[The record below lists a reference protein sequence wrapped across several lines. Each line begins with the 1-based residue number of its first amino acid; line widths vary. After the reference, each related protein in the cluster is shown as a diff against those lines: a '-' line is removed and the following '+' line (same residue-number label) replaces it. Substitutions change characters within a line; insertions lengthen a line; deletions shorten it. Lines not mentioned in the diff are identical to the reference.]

1 MKIKCYAN
9 NYMNIPEYMEIK
21 LKNNQSVLINISDSE
36 TQDEE
41 YFECSEAEILGDA
54 ADEYDSDTRFLD
66 EELNI
71 IVNDFDCG
79 LFWEKVIFEDNEGTV
94 IYTINDDEI
103 NISSQWNNKIDSEAV
118 NKIDSEAVNKDD
130 SEAVNKDDN
139 LNNNKSE
146 IKQNINNNV
155 FDLLKE
161 DEGYIEK
168 GDIMIINGQEY
179 CSFKKLAELSQSLSP
194 DDRIKIIKSIQKT
207 QNKQLNIKNMEEDIS
222 R

>member
-1 MKIKCYAN
+1 
-9 NYMNIPEYMEIK
+9 MNIPEYMEIK

-103 NISSQWNNKIDSEAV
+103 NISSQWNNKIDS
-118 NKIDSEAVNKDD
+118 D
-130 SEAVNKDDN
+130 AVNKDDN

-146 IKQNINNNV
+146 IKQNINSNV

>member
-9 NYMNIPEYMEIK
+9 NYMKIPEYMEIK

-118 NKIDSEAVNKDD
+118 NK
-130 SEAVNKDDN
+130 DDN

-207 QNKQLNIKNMEEDIS
+207 QNKQLNIINMEEDIS

>member
-103 NISSQWNNKIDSEAV
+103 NISSQWNNK
-118 NKIDSEAVNKDD
+118 ND

-146 IKQNINNNV
+146 IKQNINSNV

>member
-103 NISSQWNNKIDSEAV
+103 NISSQRNNKI
-118 NKIDSEAVNKDD
+118 D

-146 IKQNINNNV
+146 IKQNINSNV

>member
-103 NISSQWNNKIDSEAV
+103 NISSQWNNKIDSET
-118 NKIDSEAVNKDD
+118 
-130 SEAVNKDDN
+130 VNKDDN
-139 LNNNKSE
+139 LNNNKSK
-146 IKQNINNNV
+146 IKQNINSNV

>member
-118 NKIDSEAVNKDD
+118 NK
-130 SEAVNKDDN
+130 DDN

-161 DEGYIEK
+161 DVGYIEK

>member
-146 IKQNINNNV
+146 IKQNINNTV

>member
-103 NISSQWNNKIDSEAV
+103 NISLQWNNKIDSEVV
-118 NKIDSEAVNKDD
+118 NKA
-130 SEAVNKDDN
+130 DN

-146 IKQNINNNV
+146 IKQNINSNV

>member
-9 NYMNIPEYMEIK
+9 NYINIPEYMEIK

-36 TQDEE
+36 TQDEK

-103 NISSQWNNKIDSEAV
+103 NISSQWNNKI
-118 NKIDSEAVNKDD
+118 D

-207 QNKQLNIKNMEEDIS
+207 QNKQLNIINMEEDIS

>member
-118 NKIDSEAVNKDD
+118 NKN
-130 SEAVNKDDN
+130 DN

-146 IKQNINNNV
+146 IKQNINSNV

>member
-103 NISSQWNNKIDSEAV
+103 NIISQWNNKI
-118 NKIDSEAVNKDD
+118 D

>member
-118 NKIDSEAVNKDD
+118 NK
-130 SEAVNKDDN
+130 DDN
-139 LNNNKSE
+139 LNNNKSK
-146 IKQNINNNV
+146 IKQNINSNV

>member
-103 NISSQWNNKIDSEAV
+103 NISSQWNNKIDSET
-118 NKIDSEAVNKDD
+118 
-130 SEAVNKDDN
+130 VNKDDN

-146 IKQNINNNV
+146 IKQNINSNV

>member
-118 NKIDSEAVNKDD
+118 NK
-130 SEAVNKDDN
+130 DDN

-155 FDLLKE
+155 FDLVKE

>member
-41 YFECSEAEILGDA
+41 YFECSEAEILRDA

-103 NISSQWNNKIDSEAV
+103 NISSQWNNKIDSEVV
-118 NKIDSEAVNKDD
+118 NKA
-130 SEAVNKDDN
+130 DN

-146 IKQNINNNV
+146 IKQNINSNV

>member
-118 NKIDSEAVNKDD
+118 NK
-130 SEAVNKDDN
+130 DDN

-146 IKQNINNNV
+146 IKQNINSNV

>member
-9 NYMNIPEYMEIK
+9 NYINIPEYMEIK

-118 NKIDSEAVNKDD
+118 NK
-130 SEAVNKDDN
+130 DDN

-207 QNKQLNIKNMEEDIS
+207 QNKQLNIINMEEDIS

>member
-118 NKIDSEAVNKDD
+118 NK
-130 SEAVNKDDN
+130 DDN

-146 IKQNINNNV
+146 IKQNINSNV

-207 QNKQLNIKNMEEDIS
+207 QNKQLNKKNMEEDIS

>member
-79 LFWEKVIFEDNEGTV
+79 LFWEKVIFEDNEGIV

-103 NISSQWNNKIDSEAV
+103 NISSQWNNKIDSEV
-118 NKIDSEAVNKDD
+118 
-130 SEAVNKDDN
+130 VNKDDN

-146 IKQNINNNV
+146 IKQNINSNV

>member
-103 NISSQWNNKIDSEAV
+103 NISSQWNNKIDSEV
-118 NKIDSEAVNKDD
+118 
-130 SEAVNKDDN
+130 VNKDDN

-146 IKQNINNNV
+146 IKQNINSNV

>member
-118 NKIDSEAVNKDD
+118 NK
-130 SEAVNKDDN
+130 DDN
-139 LNNNKSE
+139 LNNKSE

>member
-54 ADEYDSDTRFLD
+54 ADKYDSDTRFLD

-118 NKIDSEAVNKDD
+118 NK
-130 SEAVNKDDN
+130 DDN

-146 IKQNINNNV
+146 IKQNINSNV

>member
-118 NKIDSEAVNKDD
+118 NR
-130 SEAVNKDDN
+130 DDN

-179 CSFKKLAELSQSLSP
+179 CSFKKPAELSQSLSP

-207 QNKQLNIKNMEEDIS
+207 QNKQLNIKNLEEDIS

>member
-103 NISSQWNNKIDSEAV
+103 NISLQWNNKI
-118 NKIDSEAVNKDD
+118 D

>member
-9 NYMNIPEYMEIK
+9 NYINIPEYMEIK
-21 LKNNQSVLINISDSE
+21 LKNDQSVLINISDSE

-66 EELNI
+66 EELNS

-79 LFWEKVIFEDNEGTV
+79 LFWEKVIFEDDEGIVT
-94 IYTINDDEI
+94 YTINDDEI
-103 NISSQWNNKIDSEAV
+103 NISSQWNNKIDSET
-118 NKIDSEAVNKDD
+118 VNKDD
-130 SEAVNKDDN
+130 DSI
-139 LNNNKSE
+139 NNKYESA
-146 IKQNINNNV
+146 QNENNNV

-161 DEGYIEK
+161 DDGYIEK

-207 QNKQLNIKNMEEDIS
+207 QNKQLNINNREEDIS

>member
-1 MKIKCYAN
+1 
-9 NYMNIPEYMEIK
+9 MNIPEYMEIK

-130 SEAVNKDDN
+130 N

>member
-9 NYMNIPEYMEIK
+9 NYINIPEYMEIK

-118 NKIDSEAVNKDD
+118 NK
-130 SEAVNKDDN
+130 DDN

>member
-118 NKIDSEAVNKDD
+118 NK
-130 SEAVNKDDN
+130 DDN

-146 IKQNINNNV
+146 IKQNKTYYARRASRKQNAAGL
-155 FDLLKE
+155 F
-161 DEGYIEK
+161 Y
-168 GDIMIINGQEY
+168 
-179 CSFKKLAELSQSLSP
+179 
-194 DDRIKIIKSIQKT
+194 QKT
-207 QNKQLNIKNMEEDIS
+207 AILFL
-222 R
+222 

>member
-103 NISSQWNNKIDSEAV
+103 NIISQWNNKIDSEV
-118 NKIDSEAVNKDD
+118 
-130 SEAVNKDDN
+130 VNKDDN

-146 IKQNINNNV
+146 IKQNINSNV

-194 DDRIKIIKSIQKT
+194 DDRIKIIKSIQKKIYRIYYAIY
-207 QNKQLNIKNMEEDIS
+207 QY
-222 R
+222 

>member
-103 NISSQWNNKIDSEAV
+103 NIISQWNNKIDSEV
-118 NKIDSEAVNKDD
+118 
-130 SEAVNKDDN
+130 VNKDDN

-146 IKQNINNNV
+146 IKQNINSNV

>member
-118 NKIDSEAVNKDD
+118 NK
-130 SEAVNKDDN
+130 DDN

-146 IKQNINNNV
+146 IKQNINSNV

-207 QNKQLNIKNMEEDIS
+207 QNKQLNLKNMEEDIS

>member
-103 NISSQWNNKIDSEAV
+103 NISSQWNNKIDSEV
-118 NKIDSEAVNKDD
+118 
-130 SEAVNKDDN
+130 VNKDDN

-146 IKQNINNNV
+146 IKQNINSNV

-194 DDRIKIIKSIQKT
+194 DDRIKIIKSIQNT
-207 QNKQLNIKNMEEDIS
+207 QNKYFFSLSYI
-222 R
+222 

>member
-130 SEAVNKDDN
+130 N

>member
-118 NKIDSEAVNKDD
+118 NK
-130 SEAVNKDDN
+130 DDN

-146 IKQNINNNV
+146 IKQNINSNV

-168 GDIMIINGQEY
+168 GDIMIINSQEY

>member
-118 NKIDSEAVNKDD
+118 NK
-130 SEAVNKDDN
+130 DDN

-146 IKQNINNNV
+146 IKQNINSNI

>member
-79 LFWEKVIFEDNEGTV
+79 LFWEKVIFEDNEGTL

-103 NISSQWNNKIDSEAV
+103 NISSQWNNKI
-118 NKIDSEAVNKDD
+118 D

>member
-103 NISSQWNNKIDSEAV
+103 NISSQWNNKIDSEVV
-118 NKIDSEAVNKDD
+118 NKA
-130 SEAVNKDDN
+130 DN

-146 IKQNINNNV
+146 IKQNINSNV

-194 DDRIKIIKSIQKT
+194 DDRIKIIKSIQKNT
-207 QNKQLNIKNMEEDIS
+207 K
-222 R
+222 

>member
-54 ADEYDSDTRFLD
+54 ADEYNSDTRFLD

-118 NKIDSEAVNKDD
+118 NK
-130 SEAVNKDDN
+130 DDN

-146 IKQNINNNV
+146 IKQNINSNV

>member
-21 LKNNQSVLINISDSE
+21 LKNNQSVLINTSDSE

-118 NKIDSEAVNKDD
+118 NK
-130 SEAVNKDDN
+130 DDN

-146 IKQNINNNV
+146 IKQNINSNV

>member
-118 NKIDSEAVNKDD
+118 NK
-130 SEAVNKDDN
+130 DDN

-146 IKQNINNNV
+146 IKQNINSNV

-194 DDRIKIIKSIQKT
+194 DERIKIIKSIQKT